1 MEIKTPMSFK
11 EFAKN
16 PIVAV
21 LFLCIVAIAYMY
33 KDMKG
38 SVQMYTDSQD
48 KRITLLEYRD
58 SIKSKHIKHCD
69 SSVAALNEK
78 FNYLQDKNKVALI
91 DPKNINKV
99 QFVTVYK

>member
-1 MEIKTPMSFK
+1 MTFK

-21 LFLCIVAIAYMY
+21 LFLALIAIGFMY

-38 SVQMYTDSQD
+38 TVYMYTDSQD
-48 KRITLLEYRD
+48 RRISLLEYRD
-58 SIKSKHIKHCD
+58 SIKSQHIKHCD

-78 FNYLQDKNKVALI
+78 FNYLQAKNKIAIVEPQNANRI
-91 DPKNINKV
+91 E
-99 QFVTVYK
+99 FVSTYK

>member
-16 PIVAV
+16 PIVAI
-21 LFLCIVAIAYMY
+21 LFLCIIAIAYMY

-78 FNYLQDKNKVALI
+78 FNYLQAKNKVASI
-91 DPKNINKV
+91 DPQNINK
-99 QFVTVYK
+99 FEFLTVYK

>member
-1 MEIKTPMSFK
+1 MEIKPPMTFK

-21 LFLCIVAIAYMY
+21 LFLCIIAIAYMY
-33 KDMKG
+33 KDMK
-38 SVQMYTDSQD
+38 STVHMYTDSQD

-58 SIKSKHIKHCD
+58 SLKSEHIKHCD

-78 FNYLQDKNKVALI
+78 FNYLQAKDKIALI
-91 DPKNINKV
+91 DPKSMNKFE
-99 QFVTVYK
+99 FVSVYK

>member
-1 MEIKTPMSFK
+1 MEIKSPITFK

-16 PIVAV
+16 PIVAI
-21 LFLCIVAIAYMY
+21 LFICIIAIGYMY

-38 SVQMYTDSQD
+38 TVHMYTDSQD

-58 SIKSKHIKHCD
+58 SLKSEHIKHCD

-78 FNYLQDKNKVALI
+78 FNYLQSKNKIALI
-91 DPKNINKV
+91 EPKNVNRIE
-99 QFVTVYK
+99 FVSTYK